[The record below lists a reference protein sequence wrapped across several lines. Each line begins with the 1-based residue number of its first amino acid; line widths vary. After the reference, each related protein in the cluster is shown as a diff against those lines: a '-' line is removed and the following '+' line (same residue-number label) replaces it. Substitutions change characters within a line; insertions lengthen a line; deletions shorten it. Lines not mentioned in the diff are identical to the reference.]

1 MELRFRNW
9 KYLHTYLELKSSVS
23 LGGGHASN
31 GVVGIEIV
39 CCRVSGQET
48 ALHWAAKHGDA
59 NVIKLIAGAYKVNPN
74 IRSEDLRLIS
84 RKIRLSIQRLHSSTF
99 SSPLQARHDC
109 SFAGSHV
116 RADDSIRDYSGKRAD
131 QYPDNYIR
139 VVAGHKAAE
148 RRPLKQRPPEKEP
161 TAPSSNSFMRIG
173 SLNLRK
179 ARKSAVFASVRGGS
193 RNRSSIGDMYVSMY
207 EISFCENSHPT
218 PVSSPLKFGERFQI
232 VYSTP
237 PIISNLVLRHSLL
250 YGFFFN

>member
-31 GVVGIEIV
+31 GVVGIGIV

-74 IRSEDLRLIS
+74 IRSGYTPVHLAALY
-84 RKIRLSIQRLHSSTF
+84 K
-99 SSPLQARHDC
+99 HDMIVHLLVHTY
-109 SFAGSHV
+109 G
-116 RADDSIRDYSGKRAD
+116 ADDSIRDYSGKRAD

-193 RNRSSIGDMYVSMY
+193 RNRSSIGDIRFGSHASMRKKLHK
-207 EISFCENSHPT
+207 SMP
-218 PVSSPLKFGERFQI
+218 PLEKKSDLIEKKND
-232 VYSTP
+232 SDSD
-237 PIISNLVLRHSLL
+237 SN
-250 YGFFFN
+250 YGFPSKKHES